1 MYRST
6 NIART
11 WRNRSPFYT
20 SGRTVRDLFRICL
33 AFARAAPAADETE
46 QRQACREQHKIGG
59 LGNSRYCTK
68 QPGRLAID
76 TVGEI
81 KRVGVAAITRATA
94 ENQSPQAAG
103 SVADADIDR
112 DRAP

>member
-33 AFARAAPAADETE
+33 AFARAPPAADKTE
-46 QRQACREQHKIGG
+46 QRQACREQYIIGG
-59 LGNSRYCTK
+59 LGNGCYCAK
-68 QPGRLAID
+68 QPGRLAVYP
-76 TVGEI
+76 VGEI
-81 KRVGVAAITRATA
+81 KRIGVAAVARAAA
-94 ENQSPQAAG
+94 ENQGPQA
-103 SVADADIDR
+103 
-112 DRAP
+112 